1 MMNMFTAG
9 GNPCEAVENVRD
21 PDRCPQPQQRDP
33 YDEQLAA
40 RLAVMVSVAYLDPE
54 KSLLSDA
61 QAVLNSETTGGMGDM
76 GYQVAAADFI
86 CAPRLV

>member
-1 MMNMFTAG
+1 MKH
-9 GNPCEAVENVRD
+9 
-21 PDRCPQPQQRDP
+21 PDRCPRLQQRDE

-61 QAVLNSETTGGMGDM
+61 QAALDSEATGGIGDM
-76 GYQVAAADFI
+76 SYHVVAIDYI
-86 CAPRLV
+86 GVPLVVYLYASCSVYVCLV